1 MGGSSHILSIWRT
14 SCRLEIPDGDS
25 DWKPDTWPY
34 FQSQSAEAGLEDALR
49 GPAGASVH
57 SEACCSATCCM
68 DVKVRGKACKC
79 HGSFSGVS
87 KRSLC
92 RRNAARLWA
101 SAAAS
106 PGPLHPQLAASLHPG
121 AAPAGQGL
129 ASRCPHS
136 CVPVHVHAAASGV
149 LSSLVQVV
157 RVFWGLP
164 PAAKPS
170 QVTLNP
176 SHPPWPLS
184 SSGRYSKSLTHLQL
198 DL

>member
-92 RRNAARLWA
+92 RRNAARFWA

-106 PGPLHPQLAASLHPG
+106 PGPLHRSSRRPYARALLRRGRASP
-121 AAPAGQGL
+121 
-129 ASRCPHS
+129 
-136 CVPVHVHAAASGV
+136 HAALIPASQSMFTPPPLGFF
-149 LSSLVQVV
+149 LPSS
-157 RVFWGLP
+157 
-164 PAAKPS
+164 K
-170 QVTLNP
+170 
-176 SHPPWPLS
+176 
-184 SSGRYSKSLTHLQL
+184 
-198 DL
+198 